1 MRKVIKFLDKHRLI
15 LVVLILL
22 LITILF
28 IGINSIIFLNHK
40 FQNLKCTSDLDEIYC
55 YNEDYQIYINP
66 EKEKEKIF
74 NEKEKEIKALKEKYN
89 LPKFNFYT
97 SYYYEV
103 AALLNYNETNE
114 NEDLLVFFKNY
125 NTSYEISDFYK
136 KNTIYYDLFYHYKI
150 I

>member
-1 MRKVIKFLDKHRLI
+1 MIINFLDKHRFI
-15 LVVLILL
+15 LVLLILL
-22 LITILF
+22 LISIIF

-40 FQNLKCTSDLDEIYC
+40 FQKLECTSELDEIYC
-55 YNEDYQIYINP
+55 YHESFQIYINP
-66 EKEKEKIF
+66 EDEKKKIFEEKEL
-74 NEKEKEIKALKEKYN
+74 EIKNIKEKYN
-89 LPKFNFYT
+89 LPEFNFYT

-103 AALLNYNETNE
+103 ASLLNYTETNE

-125 NTSYEISDFYK
+125 NSSYEISDFYK